1 MYREDLKRM
10 AEVSRKKTEYF
21 LNAPGGYFLLSALA
35 GIYLGLGICLIF
47 SIGAPFA
54 AEGSAALKLVMG
66 ASFGV
71 ALTLVIFAGSEL
83 FTGNNMVCTI
93 GALSR
98 AITWKHVGWIFVWS
112 FIGNLVGSLAVAWLI
127 VQSGVMAKAP
137 QMDLVMKVAAMKMS
151 APAWE
156 LFVRG
161 ILCNLLVCLAV
172 WMAART
178 ANEAA
183 KIMLIFWSLFAFIG
197 SGFEHSIANQ
207 SLLGM
212 ALFLPHGEAISWGGF
227 AWNQVFVGLGNII
240 GGAVLVGGAYWLSSP
255 YRVTESVSIQPE
267 AAVLESESIGQP
279 TEVLPVAD
287 QVAPMKAGFV
297 AKLNHEGGAQ

>member
-10 AEVSRKKTEYF
+10 AEVSRKKVDYL
-21 LNAPGGYFLLSALA
+21 LNSPGGYFILSALA

-47 SIGAPFA
+47 SVGAPFA

-66 ASFGV
+66 ASFGI

-93 GALSR
+93 GALAR
-98 AITWKHVGWIFVWS
+98 AVTWKHVGWIFLWS
-112 FIGNLVGSLAVAWLI
+112 FIGNLAGSLAIAWLI
-127 VQSGVMAKAP
+127 AQSGVIAKAP
-137 QMDLVMKVAAMKMS
+137 QVDLLMKVAATKMS

-156 LFVRG
+156 LFTRG

-172 WMAART
+172 WMASRT
-178 ANEAA
+178 TNEAA
-183 KIMLIFWSLFAFIG
+183 KIMLIFWCLFAFIG

-227 AWNQVFVGLGNII
+227 VWNQVFVGLGNIL
-240 GGAVLVGGAYWLSSP
+240 GGSVLVGAAYWMSSP
-255 YRVTESVSIQPE
+255 YRVPESDTTQSQ
-267 AAVLESESIGQP
+267 
-279 TEVLPVAD
+279 PVAED
-287 QVAPMKAGFV
+287 REPRESLTHPLEVRPSGSPVALMKEELLL
-297 AKLNHEGGAQ
+297 K

>member
-10 AEVSRKKTEYF
+10 AEVSRKKIDYL
-21 LNAPGGYFLLSALA
+21 LNSPGGYFILSALA

-47 SIGAPFA
+47 SVGAPFA

-66 ASFGV
+66 ASFGI

-93 GALSR
+93 GALAR
-98 AITWKHVGWIFVWS
+98 AVTWKHVGWIFLWS
-112 FIGNLVGSLAVAWLI
+112 FIGNLAGSLAIAWLI
-127 VQSGVMAKAP
+127 AQSGVIAKAP
-137 QMDLVMKVAAMKMS
+137 QVDLLMKVAAMKMS

-156 LFVRG
+156 LFTRG

-172 WMAART
+172 WMASRT
-178 ANEAA
+178 TNEAA
-183 KIMLIFWSLFAFIG
+183 KIMLIFWCLFAFIG

-227 AWNQVFVGLGNII
+227 VWNQVFVGFGNII
-240 GGAVLVGGAYWLSSP
+240 GGAVLVGAAYWMSSP
-255 YRVTESVSIQPE
+255 YRVPESDTTQSQ
-267 AAVLESESIGQP
+267 
-279 TEVLPVAD
+279 PVAED
-287 QVAPMKAGFV
+287 HESRESLSSPLEVAPSGSPVAQMKEELLL
-297 AKLNHEGGAQ
+297 K

>member
-1 MYREDLKRM
+1 MYMEDLKRM
-10 AEVSRKKTEYF
+10 AEVSRKKVEYF

-47 SIGAPFA
+47 SVGAPFA

-93 GALSR
+93 GALAR
-98 AITWKHVGWIFVWS
+98 TITCKHVCWIFVWS
-112 FIGNLVGSLAVAWLI
+112 FIGNLVGSLVVAWLI
-127 VQSGVMAKAP
+127 IQSGVMAKAP
-137 QMDLVMKVAAMKMS
+137 QMDLLMKVAAMKMS

-156 LFVRG
+156 LFIRG

-178 ANEAA
+178 KDEAA
-183 KIMLIFWSLFAFIG
+183 KIMLIFWCLFAFVG

-212 ALFLPHGEAISWGGF
+212 ALFLPHSDAISWMGF
-227 AWNQVFVGLGNII
+227 AWNQAFVGLGNIV
-240 GGAVLVGGAYWLSSP
+240 GGALLVGGAYWLSSP
-255 YRVTESVSIQPE
+255 YRVTDSVTNESKE
-267 AAVLESESIGQP
+267 AVLDHETMGHP
-279 TEVLPVAD
+279 ARVLPAVNG
-287 QVAPMKAGFV
+287 VAPMKAGFV
-297 AKLNHEGGAQ
+297 TELNRERGM